1 MRALIAAALAA
12 GFCASV
18 AGCGTASRYEY
29 YDYGGGS
36 VDEKNAEKADRIG
49 RTFKRISPAAGR
61 LR

>member
-1 MRALIAAALAA
+1 MIAAALAA
-12 GFCASV
+12 GFCVSV

-29 YDYGGGS
+29 RDYGGGS

-49 RTFKRISPAAGR
+49 RTFKRISPMAGR